1 MRDFH
6 LYLAQRVSALVLAPL
21 VLGHLAVMIY
31 AVQGGL
37 SAAEILSRTQGSPWW
52 GIFYGVFVAA
62 AAVHGAIGVRNVA
75 EENLRLSGVWLEL
88 LTLFV
93 GLVLLVLGVRAVVA
107 VVLW

>member
-21 VLGHLAVMIY
+21 VLGHIAIMIH

-37 SAAEILSRTQGSPWW
+37 SAAEILSRTQGSLWW
-52 GIFYGVFVAA
+52 GIFYGAFVVA
-62 AAVHGAIGVRNVA
+62 AAVHGAIGVRNIA
-75 EENLRLSGVWLEL
+75 GENLKLPKAWLEL

-93 GLVLLVLGVRAVVA
+93 GLVLLVLGGRAVVA
-107 VVLW
+107 VVL